1 MTQVLITGFPG
12 FLASR
17 LMVRLTDFYNGYH
30 FICLVQ
36 KKFLPQAEKLR
47 TELMA
52 QHPSLNGR
60 LVLVTGDITLPDAG
74 LEPAVLDRVIQSAED
89 VWHLAAIYDLA
100 IPREPAYLVNT
111 VGTGLIAGLASRMK
125 NLKHLF
131 YISTAYVSGKRTGT
145 IYEEELSAGQSF
157 RNHYEE
163 TKYLAEVEIRK
174 FRHDLPLTIFR
185 PGIIVGHSQT
195 GETQKFD
202 GPYYVIQVMDRLPKG
217 FLMTLL
223 GSGNHTVNLVP
234 VDYCIGAMAWLAT
247 HADSAGKVYHLTDP
261 SPLTQREI
269 AQSFSDALGKN
280 LHFLSVPSWLAKG
293 VLSIGPVA
301 RLAGLPSVLVD
312 YFDHPHQY
320 DCTNTLAGLEG
331 SGIRC
336 PSFREVS
343 PVLVRYFLE
352 KKKEFATRQALY

>member
-1 MTQVLITGFPG
+1 MPQVFITGFPG

-17 LMVRLTDFYNGYH
+17 LMIRLTDLFTSYH

-36 KKFLPQAEKLR
+36 EKFITQAEKLR
-47 TELMA
+47 SDLITLY
-52 QHPSLNGR
+52 PRLDGR
-60 LVLVTGDITLPDAG
+60 IDLITGDITLPDAG
-74 LEPAVLDRVIQSAED
+74 LAPETLNRLLSSVED

-100 IPREPAYLVNT
+100 IPREPAYKVN
-111 VGTGLIAGLASRMK
+111 VEGTRLMVALASRMK

-145 IYEEELSAGQSF
+145 IYEEELTAGQTF
-157 RNHYEE
+157 RNFYEE

-174 FRHDLPLTIFR
+174 VRHDLPVTIFR
-185 PGIIVGHSQT
+185 PGIIVGHSET

-223 GSGNHTVNLVP
+223 GSGSHTVNLVP
-234 VDYCIGAMAWLAT
+234 VDYCLGAMAWLAT
-247 HADSAGKVYHLTDP
+247 RAACTGKVYHLTDP
-261 SPLTQREI
+261 APLTQREI
-269 AQSFSDALGKN
+269 ARSFSDALGKN
-280 LHFLSVPSWLAKG
+280 LRFLSVPSWLAKG
-293 VLSIGPVA
+293 VLGIKPIS

-312 YFDHPHQY
+312 YFDHAHQY
-320 DCTNTLAGLEG
+320 DCSNTLADLEG

-336 PSFREVS
+336 PSFSAVA
-343 PVLVRYFLE
+343 PVLVRFYLE
-352 KKKEFATRQALY
+352 KKKEFSSRQALY